1 MKEIVVIGLW
11 HQGIVGAA
19 CMADFGYKVTGAD
32 CDSEVIRIL
41 KMGKAPIFEPGLD
54 DLLSKG
60 ILSGTLCFSTDIK
73 QSVIGKKEI
82 LLMYDTP
89 VNDKDE
95 SDLSIVWKTIDE
107 IAPVIENDALIHI
120 TTQIPVGTC
129 DLIKSFIFKKN
140 PKINFHITYSPEN
153 LRLGN
158 AINRFRNPQLPVIG
172 AESTIGFERTKSIFQ
187 HISVNWLQVELKT
200 AEMVKH
206 ALNAFLATSIC
217 FGNEIGNICDE
228 IGVDGYEV
236 VRALKLEERV
246 GPKAMILPGLGFS
259 GGTLARDIQTLRALG
274 DKYNLETIFFDG
286 LWQSNLNQNNLVLRK
301 LKKVFGKL
309 EGINIAIFGL
319 TYKPD
324 TSTLRRSA
332 AIEIIKGLASEK
344 AILSTHDPK
353 VNMEELSTY
362 TGFYFYEDLYKAAEN
377 ANAIVLLTPWKEYEN
392 IDFKK
397 IHGLMKSAPLIID
410 TANLWVSKELE
421 DLGFT
426 YLNIGRGR

>member
-32 CDSEVIRIL
+32 YDSVVIQNL

-54 DLLSKG
+54 DLLSKV
-60 ILSGTLCFSTDIK
+60 ILSGNLCFSTDIK

-89 VNDKDE
+89 VNENDE
-95 SDLSIVWKTIDE
+95 SDLSIIWKTIDE
-107 IAPVIENDALIHI
+107 IAPVIENDTLIHI

-129 DLIKSFIFKKN
+129 DLIRSYILKKN

-158 AINRFRNPQLPVIG
+158 AINRFLNPPLPVIG
-172 AESTIGFERTKSIFQ
+172 AESIVGFERTKSLFQ
-187 HISVNWLQVELKT
+187 HFSVNWLQIDLKT

-228 IGVDGYEV
+228 IGVDGFQV
-236 VRALKLEERV
+236 VSALKLEERV
-246 GPKAMILPGLGFS
+246 GAKAMILPGLGFS
-259 GGTLARDIQTLRALG
+259 GGTLARDVQTLRAFG
-274 DKYNLETIFFDG
+274 DKYNLDTIFFDG
-286 LWQSNLNQNNLVLRK
+286 LWLSNLNQNNLVLRK
-301 LKKVFGKL
+301 LKKAFGKL
-309 EGINIAIFGL
+309 EGINITIYGL

-344 AILSTHDPK
+344 AIVSAHDPK
-353 VNMEELSTY
+353 VNMEELITY
-362 TGFYFYEDLYKAAEN
+362 TGFYFYDDLYKAAEN
-377 ANAIVLLTPWKEYEN
+377 ANAIVLITPWKDYEN

-397 IHGLMKSAPLIID
+397 IRGLMKSAPLIID
-410 TANLWVSKELE
+410 TANMWISQELE
-421 DLGFT
+421 DLGFI